1 MTAQTVSEAS
11 RKRLVIWCPCE
22 HKIEG
27 ETQGVLMSRLGAH
40 LYSAHN
46 VSSLE
51 AALLGAYLVGMVYGD
66 VSDLKVLIVRKD
78 EFAQSPGGR

>member
-1 MTAQTVSEAS
+1 MAVQAVSEMS
-11 RKRLVIWCPCE
+11 RRRLVIWCPCG

-40 LYSAHN
+40 LYRAHN

-66 VSDLKVLIVRKD
+66 VSDLEVFIVRKD